1 MIPEK
6 EARAHTTGT
15 GNNSTQGVIK
25 NDNTNHGVEAQK
37 LERVQAIAAIM
48 TVVKEQDIIQR
59 KSRIQATREKKV
71 QRDRKRIE

>member
-1 MIPEK
+1 VGT
-6 EARAHTTGT
+6 AQDSLGRTTGT
-15 GNNSTQGVIK
+15 GNSNTQGVVK

-37 LERVQAIAAIM
+37 LERVQAIATIM